1 MVMAMR
7 CRLALGLA
15 ALGVVAA
22 ACSSDPDNGEAGP
35 EVPPVD
41 PATGLRVAEFGP
53 VPPLPDWPDNPPNET
68 KRAIGKAIYFDTRLS
83 GSGTATC
90 GGCHLSITNFQSSA
104 PLDLPD
110 RSYPKI
116 APTLPRHTPSLLN
129 LVYAPIMRWDGSH
142 FIDLFD
148 MAVFPLAEANMNLA
162 SSFPL
167 GDVESVDV
175 EGTQVVLQKKLT
187 VDIPGYAVEFQKAF
201 GQDIAKLPPA
211 DVWRLAGKA
220 IATYLRVAVSR
231 DAAFDRWNAGD
242 DEAMSEGAVRGF
254 ALFRGRAKCAACHS
268 GPLFSDF
275 QFHNVSTA
283 LPDAA
288 GKRADEGRS
297 LVTHLAEDGGKFLTP
312 MLRTAA
318 LTSPYLH
325 DGSETTI
332 ASVIRKKSG
341 ANGQRDLNHD
351 PILDQVGDFSD
362 AEIEDIVAFLKAL
375 NGKPLDP
382 VEVNSPTSFPN

>member
-1 MVMAMR
+1 
-7 CRLALGLA
+7 LA
-15 ALGVVAA
+15 AFGAVAA
-22 ACSSDPDNGEAGP
+22 SCSSEPGDGETVL

-53 VPPLPDWPDNPPNET
+53 VPPLPDWPDNPSNDA
-68 KRAIGKAIYFDTRLS
+68 KKGIGKAIYFDTRLS
-83 GSGTATC
+83 GSGVGSC
-90 GGCHLSITNFQSSA
+90 GNCHLSITHFQSSS

-110 RSYPKI
+110 RSFPML

-175 EGTQVVLQKKLT
+175 EGTQVALKKKLT

-201 GQDIAKLPPA
+201 GEDIAKLPPA
-211 DVWRLAGKA
+211 DVWRLAGKSV
-220 IATYLRVAVSR
+220 ATYLRIAVSR
-231 DAAFDRWNAGD
+231 DAAYDRWNAGD
-242 DEAMSEGAVRGF
+242 DKAMSEAAVRGF
-254 ALFRGRAKCAACHS
+254 ALFRGRAKCSACHS

-297 LVTHLAEDGGKFLTP
+297 HVTHVAEDGGKFLTP
-312 MLRTAA
+312 MLRTSA

-332 ASVIRKKSG
+332 AAVIRKKSG
-341 ANGQRDLNHD
+341 ARGQQDPNHD
-351 PILDQVGDFSD
+351 PILNLVPDLSD
-362 AEIEDIVAFLKAL
+362 VEIEDIVAFMKAL
-375 NGKPLDP
+375 NGKPL
-382 VEVNSPTSFPN
+382 ELAELNGPTSLPN